1 MASFPALIA
10 VLAALYLAPTLTG
23 WARHVPHLGSVAVVN
38 ILFGWTL
45 IGWGIALA
53 MAARSAPAPP
63 ASPPPPR
70 WPPPPGA
77 AGR

>member
-1 MASFPALIA
+1 MASFPVLIA

-53 MAARSAPAPP
+53 MAARSAPPADPRPP
-63 ASPPPPR
+63 Q
-70 WPPPPGA
+70 WPPPPGPA
-77 AGR
+77 SR